1 MDDNKI
7 IVSKEYKELLKSI
20 KEQIKTARNK
30 AIRKV
35 NSGLI
40 KLYYTI
46 GQQIVEKQEK
56 ANWGDDLIGQIE
68 KDIKRELPDI
78 TGFSRTNLFYMK
90 KLYLFFTGFEKLPQA
105 VGQIPWGHI
114 RLILDKIKDQNEA
127 LFYIE
132 KTIENSWSR
141 IILDHQMSLK
151 LYKRQ
156 GKALTNFDKTIN
168 CESIELLKDSF
179 KESYILDFLQLSE
192 QAKEKEL
199 EKSLVQNIT
208 RFLMEMGKGFAFV
221 GKQYKLTVGDKEF
234 FIDLLFYNYIL
245 KRFVIVELKTTEFKP
260 EHIGQIGFY
269 ITAIDRDIKTD
280 SDKPTIGLIICKT
293 KNDTIVEYALSNS
306 NQPTGVAEYKL
317 RSELPEDIAN
327 YLPNAEDMQKVLETN
342 SEESK

>member
-40 KLYYTI
+40 ELYYSI

-56 ANWGDDLIGQIE
+56 SSWGDDLIGQIE

-90 KLYLFFTGFEKLPQA
+90 KLL
-105 VGQIPWGHI
+105 
-114 RLILDKIKDQNEA
+114 
-127 LFYIE
+127 
-132 KTIENSWSR
+132 
-141 IILDHQMSLK
+141 SLK